1 MSDPVVLFE
10 EIPAEGGKK
19 LGKATL
25 NVPKTLNSL
34 TIEMVE
40 SMLEKFDQWQNDQS
54 ICAVF
59 IDSSGEKAFCAGGD
73 VQALHSSAVATP
85 GGPCVEAEN
94 FFAREYRL
102 DYMLHQF
109 SKPVIVWGD
118 GIVMGGGLG
127 IFAGGSHRV
136 VTETSRFA
144 MPEVTIGLFPD
155 VGGSYFLNKMP
166 GSTGR
171 FLALSGA
178 SFNASDAV
186 FTQVA
191 NCFIS
196 RERYEDVIAVLLA
209 AAPCDSKTVDH
220 ALAGIIAESKD
231 MLPEGNVESHLD
243 VIDSLCKDL
252 DIKQLV
258 NTFDELET
266 DDKWLLKAKRS
277 LKHGSPLSVVLIDE
291 QLKRTKDV
299 ALNDVF
305 RSELVLATNIVRYPE
320 FSEGVRALLI
330 DKDQSPKWQFKNIE
344 SIDTNLIES
353 FFKAPWDQ
361 NPLADI

>member
-1 MSDPVVLFE
+1 MSEPVVLFE

-25 NVPKTLNSL
+25 NVAKTLNSL

-40 SMLEKFDQWQNDQS
+40 LMLEKFAQWQSDAS
-54 ICAVF
+54 ICSVF
-59 IDSSGEKAFCAGGD
+59 IDGSGEKAFCAGGD
-73 VQALHSSAVATP
+73 VQSLHASAVSAP
-85 GGPCVEAEN
+85 GGPCVDGEH

-109 SKPVIVWGD
+109 NKPVIVWGD

-127 IFAGGSHRV
+127 IFAAGSHRI

-166 GSTGR
+166 GHSGR
-171 FLALSGA
+171 FLALTGA
-178 SFNASDAV
+178 SFNAADALFTSVANSFIGRDRYDAV
-186 FTQVA
+186 L
-191 NCFIS
+191 S
-196 RERYEDVIAVLLA
+196 LLLA
-209 AAPCDSKTVDH
+209 AAPCNNKTVDQI
-220 ALAGIIAESKD
+220 LTDLNTESKEL
-231 MLPEGNVESHLD
+231 LPTGNVESHMSIINQICED
-243 VIDSLCKDL
+243 E
-252 DIKQLV
+252 DIKQVAQAFVDL
-258 NTFDELET
+258 DT
-266 DDKWLLKAKRS
+266 DDKWLIKAKKS
-277 LKHGSPLSVVLIDE
+277 LAHGSPLSVVLIDQ
-291 QLKRTKDV
+291 QLKRSKGL

-305 RSELVLATNIVRYPE
+305 RNELVLATNIIRYPE

-330 DKDQSPKWQFKNIE
+330 DKDQSPQWQFKDIE
-344 SIDTNLIES
+344 SIDAHVIES

-361 NPLADI
+361 NPLSDL